1 MNYTV
6 ACDFLSRLNNHF
18 VRNYSYIIL
27 SYFLFFNN
35 HLLDFLDAFDMI
47 YNDYTKI
54 AIAGLCLRKPKDEI
68 MKWSRFFTFGNN
80 SGEA

>member
-1 MNYTV
+1 M
-6 ACDFLSRLNNHF
+6 
-18 VRNYSYIIL
+18 
-27 SYFLFFNN
+27 
-35 HLLDFLDAFDMI
+35 
-47 YNDYTKI
+47 KI